1 MAEKITKPKRVT
13 KADQSYQNSLFSKEQ
28 VKQFVQDG
36 NFQNVGD
43 IQSALKDL
51 FGQAL
56 QALLEGEMDHHL
68 GYVKNQAGRDTKHQ
82 ELALSDETSE
92 PASNRHNGHNRRNG
106 HNGKKVRSEYGDISL
121 SVPRDREAEFEPA
134 IVKKRQKNVTGIE
147 DQILALYAK
156 GMSTRDTQDHLEHLY
171 GIEVSPTFIS
181 HVTDKVLLLIQEW
194 QSRPLASIYA
204 LVFLDAIHFKV
215 RQDGRIVSK
224 AAYIMIG
231 VDLDG
236 MKDVLGIWIGE
247 SESAKFWLSTLS
259 EIKSRGTEDILIC
272 CTDNLTGFSEAIG
285 AVYPQALIQK
295 CIVHQVRSSL
305 RYVSHKDAKAV
316 VASMRAIYT
325 SASEA
330 LALVALE
337 QFEQEWGKTYPLAI
351 APWRKNW
358 AELSTFFLFA
368 PELRKVMYT
377 TNMIESY
384 NRQLRKVTK
393 GKSVFP
399 TDQSLLKMLFLVTR
413 DVQRKWTMRIPHWG
427 QILTQ
432 LSIIFEGRV
441 KLND

>member
-1 MAEKITKPKRVT
+1 MVDQVSKPRRVS
-13 KADQSYQNSLFSKEQ
+13 KADQAYQTGHFSKTQ
-28 VKQFVQDG
+28 VKQFIKEG
-36 NFQNVGD
+36 NLQTVDD
-43 IQSALKDL
+43 IQSALKEL
-51 FGQAL
+51 FGKTL
-56 QALLEGEMDHHL
+56 QAMLEAEMDYHL
-68 GYVKNQAGRDTKHQ
+68 GYEKNRKPETPAIFPLAEPTADQ
-82 ELALSDETSE
+82 ETA
-92 PASNRHNGHNRRNG
+92 ASNRRNG
-106 HNGKKVRSEYGDISL
+106 HGAKKVRSEYGDIAL
-121 SVPRDREAEFEPA
+121 SIPRDREAEFEPE
-134 IVKKRQKNVTGIE
+134 IVKKRQKTVTGIE

-171 GIEVSPTFIS
+171 GIEVSPTFVS
-181 HVTDKVLLLIQEW
+181 AVTDKVLPMIQEW
-194 QSRPLASIYA
+194 QSRPLAPIYA
-204 LVFLDAIHFKV
+204 LVFMDAIHFKV

-272 CTDNLTGFSEAIG
+272 CTDNLTGFTEAIA
-285 AVYPQALIQK
+285 AVYPNALIQK
-295 CIVHQVRSSL
+295 CIVHQVRNSL
-305 RYVSHKDAKAV
+305 RYVSYKDAKSV

-325 SASEA
+325 SASES
-330 LALVALE
+330 LALVALDR
-337 QFEQEWGKTYPLAI
+337 FEQEWGKTYPLAVE
-351 APWRKNW
+351 PWRRNW
-358 AELSTFFLFA
+358 AELATFFGFA

-377 TNMIESY
+377 TNMIEGY

-393 GKSVFP
+393 SKSVFP

-413 DVQRKWTMRIPHWG
+413 DVQRKWTMRIAHWG

-432 LSIIFEGRV
+432 LSIVFEGRV

>member
-1 MAEKITKPKRVT
+1 MVNKISKPRRAS
-13 KADQSYQNSLFSKEQ
+13 KAHDASEPEYFSDDQ
-28 VKQFVQDG
+28 VKAFIAQGQLKSMDDV
-36 NFQNVGD
+36 
-43 IQSALKDL
+43 QSALKQL
-51 FGQAL
+51 FGKTL
-56 QALLEGEMDHHL
+56 QAMLEGEMEHHL
-68 GYVKNQAGRDTKHQ
+68 GYAKHQ
-82 ELALSDETSE
+82 SSDVS
-92 PASNRHNGHNRRNG
+92 ADHDAAIFNRRNG
-106 HNGKKVRSEYGDISL
+106 YGGKKVRSEYGDISL
-121 SVPRDREAEFEPA
+121 SVPRDREAQFEPA
-134 IVKKRQKNVTGIE
+134 IVKKRQKTVTGIE

-181 HVTDKVLLLIQEW
+181 NVTDKVLLLIQEW
-194 QSRPLASIYA
+194 QSRPLAPVYA

-215 RQDGRIVSK
+215 RQDGWIVSK
-224 AAYIMIG
+224 AAYVMIG

-236 MKDVLGIWIGE
+236 MKDVQGIWIGE
-247 SESAKFWLSTLS
+247 AESAKFWLSTLS

-272 CTDNLTGFSEAIG
+272 CTDNLTGFTEAIG
-285 AVYPQALIQK
+285 AVYPDALIQK
-295 CIVHQVRSSL
+295 CIVHQVRNSL
-305 RYVSHKDAKAV
+305 RYVSYKDAKAI

-325 SASEA
+325 SASES
-330 LALVALE
+330 LALIALDR
-337 QFEQEWGKTYPLAI
+337 FEQEWGKAYPLAV

-358 AELSTFFLFA
+358 AELSTFFGFA

-377 TNMIESY
+377 TNMIEGY

-413 DVQRKWTMRIPHWG
+413 DVQRKWTMRIAHWG

-432 LSIIFEGRV
+432 LSIVFEGRV